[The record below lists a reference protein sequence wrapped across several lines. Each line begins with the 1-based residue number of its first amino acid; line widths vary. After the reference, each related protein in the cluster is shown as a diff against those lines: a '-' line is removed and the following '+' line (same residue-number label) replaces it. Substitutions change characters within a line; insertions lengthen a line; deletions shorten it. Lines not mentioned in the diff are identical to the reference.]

1 MALNI
6 KNPLVEDL
14 AREVATLAGETK
26 TEAIRIALLERRDRL
41 KLLRPARPP
50 GHIQAFL
57 EREIW
62 SRVPTKQRGHG
73 PDKRERERIVGYG
86 EHGV

>member
-6 KNPLVEDL
+6 KNPLVEHL

-41 KLLRPARPP
+41 KLLHPARPR
-50 GHIQAFL
+50 GYIQAFL
-57 EREIW
+57 EQEIW
-62 SRVPTKQRGHG
+62 SRVPAKQRGSG
-73 PDKRERERIVGYG
+73 PDKGERERILGYG